1 MTFTELN
8 TPAVPNY
15 KFCQQH
21 ELEGNLCF
29 AHWGKV

>member
-1 MTFTELN
+1 MTSTELN